1 MQPLSDVVGAIELIV
16 KAHRA
21 NDWAKLFVTL
31 SLSGLIAFLIGG
43 GGAVLGALAKYHPPA
58 AMCYVIFLA
67 SGSISAG
74 VQMTRAFRASPLT
87 KGLSLFLPAQEAA
100 EELKAD
106 SITISRP
113 K

>member
-1 MQPLSDVVGAIELIV
+1 MQPLSDVVGAVELIV
-16 KAHRA
+16 RAHRA

-31 SLSGLIAFLIGG
+31 SLSGLISFLILGG
-43 GGAVLGALAKYHPPA
+43 STLAASALKGLPASLCYALGIGAGSLA
-58 AMCYVIFLA
+58 
-67 SGSISAG
+67 AG
-74 VQMTRAFRASPLT
+74 VQMTRAFRGSPLT

-106 SITISRP
+106 SITITRP